1 MRHTCL
7 AQRNEARLTSITY
20 AWLSLY
26 ANSAQRSKPYDDN
39 SSLGSG
45 TIGVVAFCHGF
56 KITDE
61 FFLYR
66 EIGLCSRDGYHH
78 LLLSYSPGHD
88 LSACSNETQMSIDE
102 QMKYDHGH
110 QFKRGS

>member
-1 MRHTCL
+1 MRHTTCL

-45 TIGVVAFCHGF
+45 QVLVMTSM
-56 KITDE
+56 T
-61 FFLYR
+61 LPR
-66 EIGLCSRDGYHH
+66 ERER
-78 LLLSYSPGHD
+78 HD
-88 LSACSNETQMSIDE
+88 KQHALT
-102 QMKYDHGH
+102 
-110 QFKRGS
+110 